1 LVRRSQ
7 PRRRTSPWGDARR
20 RRSILHALPKT
31 DLHVHL
37 DGSIRPA
44 TLFDLAKSQG
54 VRLPVRGR
62 AGLRSF
68 LDRLTAGVSLPT
80 YLKAFDLT
88 LSILQRADALERVAF
103 ELAEDAHMENVR
115 YMEVRYCP
123 ALHLKRDLTLHS
135 TVDAVQR
142 GLSEAGRRYG
152 IRTGTIICGIR
163 HLSPKLSLEL
173 ADLAVAYV
181 GRGVVGFDL
190 AGAEKDYPAKAHRE
204 AFDRVLRNNVNVTV
218 HAGEAF
224 GPGSI
229 RQALHYCGAHRIGHG
244 TRLRED
250 PMTLDYVNDH
260 RIPLEMCLTSNV
272 QTQATPSF
280 QAHPFRE
287 YLKLGVRVTLN
298 TDNRLVSSTTMTDE
312 LDRAVRTFDLDP
324 IDVRQV
330 LLNGF
335 KSAFVPYSEKGALLR
350 RAVHEIDQRL
360 AKSEIESGESERD
373 LL

>member
-1 LVRRSQ
+1 MRRSQ

-44 TLFDLAKSQG
+44 TLFELAKDQR
-54 VRLPVRGR
+54 VKLEVKNEADLGR
-62 AGLRSF
+62 F
-68 LDRLTAGVSLPT
+68 LARLTAGVSLPT

-88 LSILQRADALERVAF
+88 LAILQEPEALERVAF
-103 ELAEDAHMENVR
+103 ELAEDAHLENVR

-123 ALHLKRDLTLHS
+123 ALHLKKDLDLHG
-135 TVDAVQR
+135 TVDAVLG

-152 IRTGTIICGIR
+152 IQTGTIICGIR

-173 ADLAVAYV
+173 ADLAVAYA

-244 TRLRED
+244 TRLGED
-250 PMTLDYVNDH
+250 PKTLDYVNDH

-280 QAHPFRE
+280 EEHPFHD
-287 YLKLGVRVTLN
+287 YLKRGVRVTLN

-312 LDRAVRTFDLDP
+312 LDRAVATFDLDP

-335 KSAFVPYSEKGALLR
+335 KSAFVPYAEKGNLLR
-350 RAVHEIDQRL
+350 HAVLEIDQELKR
-360 AKSEIESGESERD
+360 SEIATTESERD

>member
-7 PRRRTSPWGDARR
+7 ERRRTSPWGDARR
-20 RRSILHALPKT
+20 RRGILQALPKT

-37 DGSIRPA
+37 DGSLRPA
-44 TLFDLAKSQG
+44 TLFELAKEQG
-54 VRLPVRGR
+54 QKLEVRNQ
-62 AGLRSF
+62 AELRRF
-68 LDRLTAGVSLPT
+68 LDKLTAGVSLPT

-88 LSILQRADALERVAF
+88 LSVMQEREALERVAF
-103 ELAEDAHMENVR
+103 ELAEDAHLENVR
-115 YMEVRYCP
+115 YMEIRYCP
-123 ALHLKRDLTLHS
+123 ALHLKGSLKLAD
-135 TVDAVQR
+135 TVDAVLR
-142 GLSEAGRRYG
+142 GLSEAGRRFG
-152 IRTGTIICGIR
+152 IQTGTIICGIR
-163 HLSPKLSLEL
+163 HLSPKTSLEL
-173 ADLAVAYV
+173 AELAVAYA

-204 AFDRVLRNNVNVTV
+204 AFDIVLRNNVNVTV

-224 GPGSI
+224 GPQSI

-250 PMTLDYVNDH
+250 TLTLDYVNDH

-272 QTQATPSF
+272 QTHATPSF
-280 QAHPFRE
+280 EEHPFRE
-287 YLKLGVRVTLN
+287 YLGLGLRVTLN

-312 LDRAVRTFDLDP
+312 LDRAAETFDLSP
-324 IDVRQV
+324 MDVRQV

-335 KSAFVPYSEKGALLR
+335 KSAFVPYREKGALLR
-350 RAVHEIDQRL
+350 RAVLEIDQELERVQ
-360 AKSEIESGESERD
+360 IQTGESERD

>member
-44 TLFDLAKSQG
+44 SLFELAKAQG
-54 VRLPVRGR
+54 IRLEVRSA
-62 AGLRSF
+62 AGLQRF

-88 LSILQRADALERVAF
+88 LSILQEHDALERVAF
-103 ELAEDAHMENVR
+103 ELAEDAHLENVR
-115 YMEVRYCP
+115 YMEIRYCP
-123 ALHLKRDLTLHS
+123 ALHVKNGLKLHD
-135 TVDAVQR
+135 TVDAVLK

-152 IRTGTIICGIR
+152 IQTGTIICGIR

-181 GRGVVGFDL
+181 GHGVVGFDL

-224 GPGSI
+224 GPESI

-250 PMTLDYVNDH
+250 PKTLDYVNDH

-272 QTQATPSF
+272 QTQATLSF
-280 QAHPFRE
+280 ADHPFQN
-287 YLKLGVRVTLN
+287 YLKVGLRVTLN

-312 LDRAVRTFDLDP
+312 LDRAVGTFDLSP
-324 IDVRQV
+324 MDVRQV

-335 KSAFVPYSEKGALLR
+335 KSAFVPYREKGDLLR
-350 RAVHEIDQRL
+350 RAVREIDQELSRVQIVT
-360 AKSEIESGESERD
+360 AESERD

>member
-1 LVRRSQ
+1 MRRSQ

-20 RRSILHALPKT
+20 RRSALHALPKT

-37 DGSIRPA
+37 DGSLRPA
-44 TLFDLAKSQG
+44 TLFDLAKDQG
-54 VRLPVRGR
+54 VKLEVKTETDLKR
-62 AGLRSF
+62 F

-88 LSILQRADALERVAF
+88 LSVMQEKHALERVAF
-103 ELAEDAHMENVR
+103 ELAEDAHLENVR

-123 ALHLKRDLTLHS
+123 ALHLKGNLTLHT
-135 TVDAVQR
+135 TVDAVLR

-152 IRTGTIICGIR
+152 IQTGTIICGIR

-173 ADLAVAYV
+173 ADLAVAYG

-272 QTQATPSF
+272 QTQATPSLEE
-280 QAHPFRE
+280 HPFRD
-287 YLKLGVRVTLN
+287 YLKRGVRVTLN

-312 LDRAVRTFDLDP
+312 LDRAVDTFGLDP

-335 KSAFVPYSEKGALLR
+335 KSAFVPYAEKGTLLR
-350 RAVHEIDQRL
+350 RVVLEIDQGLERF
-360 AKSEIESGESERD
+360 EISTSESERD

>member
-7 PRRRTSPWGDARR
+7 TRRRTSPWGDARR
-20 RRSILHALPKT
+20 RRAILHALPKT

-44 TLFDLAKSQG
+44 TLFELAKEQG
-54 VRLPVRGR
+54 VKLEVKTR
-62 AGLRSF
+62 ADLTRF
-68 LDRLTAGVSLPT
+68 LERLTAGVSLPT

-88 LSILQRADALERVAF
+88 LSVLQQSMALERVAF
-103 ELAEDAHMENVR
+103 ELAEDAHLENVR

-123 ALHLKRDLTLHS
+123 ALHLKSDLTLHT

-142 GLSEAGRRYG
+142 GLTEAARRYG
-152 IRTGTIICGIR
+152 IQTGTIICGIR

-244 TRLRED
+244 TRVGED
-250 PMTLDYVNDH
+250 PKTLDYVNDH

-280 QAHPFRE
+280 EAHPFRD
-287 YLKLGVRVTLN
+287 YLKRGVRVTLN

-312 LDRAVRTFDLDP
+312 LDRAVDTFDLDP

-335 KSAFVPYSEKGALLR
+335 KSAFVPYAEKGNLLR
-350 RAVHEIDQRL
+350 HAVLEIDKELKR
-360 AKSEIESGESERD
+360 SEIATTESERD

>member
-1 LVRRSQ
+1 MRRSQ
-7 PRRRTSPWGDARR
+7 PRRQTSPWGDARR
-20 RRSILHALPKT
+20 RRSLLLALPKT

-37 DGSIRPA
+37 DGSVRPS
-44 TLFDLAKSQG
+44 TIFELAKEQRVKLS
-54 VRLPVRGR
+54 VRDQ
-62 AGLRSF
+62 AGLKRF
-68 LDRLTAGVSLPT
+68 LSRLTSGVSLPT

-88 LSILQRADALERVAF
+88 LSVLQEAAALERAAF
-103 ELAEDAHMENVR
+103 ELAEDSHRENVR

-123 ALHLKRDLTLHS
+123 ALHTKRGLGLS
-135 TVDAVQR
+135 EIVDAVVR
-142 GLSEAGRRYG
+142 GLSEAERRYG
-152 IRTGTIICGIR
+152 IQTGIIVCGIR
-163 HLSPKLSLEL
+163 HLSPKLSLTL
-173 ADLAVAYV
+173 ADLAVAYA

-244 TRLRED
+244 TRLGED
-250 PMTLDYVNDH
+250 RGTLDYVNDH

-272 QTQATPSF
+272 QTRAVPTLA
-280 QAHPFRE
+280 AHPFRR

-312 LDRAVRTFDLDP
+312 WERAVKAFRLSPF
-324 IDVRQV
+324 DVRQV
-330 LLNGF
+330 LINGF
-335 KSAFVPYSEKGALLR
+335 KSAFVPFREKGDLLR
-350 RAVHEIDQRL
+350 RALEEIDAHLLR
-360 AKSEIESGESERD
+360 ARIHGTESERD

>member
-1 LVRRSQ
+1 MRRSQ

-20 RRSILHALPKT
+20 RRSTLHALPKT

-37 DGSIRPA
+37 DGSIRPGS
-44 TLFDLAKSQG
+44 LFELAKAQG
-54 VRLPVRGR
+54 IRLEVRGKAELQR
-62 AGLRSF
+62 F

-88 LSILQRADALERVAF
+88 LSILQEPEALERVAF
-103 ELAEDAHMENVR
+103 ELAEDAHLENVR
-115 YMEVRYCP
+115 YMEIRYCP
-123 ALHLKRDLTLHS
+123 ALHVKNKLNLHD
-135 TVDAVQR
+135 TVDAVLK

-152 IRTGTIICGIR
+152 IQTGTIICGIR

-173 ADLAVAYV
+173 AELAVAYAA
-181 GRGVVGFDL
+181 RGVVGFDL

-224 GPGSI
+224 GPQSI

-250 PMTLDYVNDH
+250 PKTLDYVNDH

-272 QTQATPSF
+272 QTQATLSF
-280 QAHPFRE
+280 EDHPFRE
-287 YLKLGVRVTLN
+287 YLKSGLRVTLN

-312 LDRAVRTFDLDP
+312 LDRAVDTFELSP
-324 IDVRQV
+324 MDVRQV

-335 KSAFVPYSEKGALLR
+335 KSAFVPYREKGELLR
-350 RAVHEIDQRL
+350 RAVLEIDQVL
-360 AKSEIESGESERD
+360 TGVQIVTAESERD

>member
-1 LVRRSQ
+1 
-7 PRRRTSPWGDARR
+7 
-20 RRSILHALPKT
+20 
-31 DLHVHL
+31 
-37 DGSIRPA
+37 
-44 TLFDLAKSQG
+44 
-54 VRLPVRGR
+54 
-62 AGLRSF
+62 
-68 LDRLTAGVSLPT
+68 RLTAGVSLPT

-88 LSILQRADALERVAF
+88 LAILQQREALERVAF
-103 ELAEDAHMENVR
+103 ELAEDAHLENVR
-115 YMEVRYCP
+115 YMEIRYCP
-123 ALHLKRDLTLHS
+123 ALHLKRGLKLDD
-135 TVDAVQR
+135 TVDAVLK
-142 GLSEAGRRYG
+142 GLSKAERRYG
-152 IRTGTIICGIR
+152 IQTGTIICGIR

-173 ADLAVAYV
+173 AELAVAHV

-224 GPGSI
+224 GPQSI
-229 RQALHYCGAHRIGHG
+229 RQALHHCGAHRIGHG

-250 PMTLDYVNDH
+250 PLTLDYVNAH

-272 QTQATPSF
+272 QTQATHSF
-280 QAHPFRE
+280 EDHPFHD

-312 LDRAVRTFDLDP
+312 LDRAVGTFDLSP
-324 IDVRQV
+324 MDVRQI

-335 KSAFVPYSEKGALLR
+335 KSAFVPYREKGALLR
-350 RAVHEIDQRL
+350 RAVLEIDQELTRVQI
-360 AKSEIESGESERD
+360 KTSESERD